1 MTVETS
7 EKPSRTPAEV
17 LKAARQRD
25 SADKHGRVLKAVQDM
40 LRDNRRITFA
50 TVAREAGVSS
60 WLVYAPGLRER
71 IDQARARQTAQGH
84 QDRQSGRKV
93 STASEQTDL
102 LLARQEIKRLRTEN
116 GQLRQ
121 QARVHLGQQV
131 EQLGNHDLVD
141 RINELTGE
149 TLRLSTAERQATAK
163 NTELQQRV
171 TELEDDLAA
180 TRTSLRRMI
189 RNENRA
195 QHPSSA

>member
-1 MTVETS
+1 MPAETS
-7 EKPSRTPAEV
+7 EKPSRTPTEV

-25 SADKHGRVLKAVQDM
+25 SADKRGRALKAVQDM

-50 TVAREAGVSS
+50 AVAREADVSS

-71 IDQARARQTAQGH
+71 IDQARARQAAQDH
-84 QDRQSGRKV
+84 QDQRSGRKV
-93 STASEQTDL
+93 STSSEQTDL

-141 RINELTGE
+141 RVNELTKE
-149 TLRLSTAERQATAK
+149 NLRLSTAERQATTE
-163 NTELQQRV
+163 NTQLRQRV
-171 TELEDDLAA
+171 TELENDLAA
-180 TRTSLRRMI
+180 ARTSLRRMI
-189 RNENRA
+189 RDQSR
-195 QHPSSA
+195 

>member
-1 MTVETS
+1 MPAETS
-7 EKPSRTPAEV
+7 MKPSRTPAEI

-25 SADKHGRVLKAVQDM
+25 SADKRGRVLKAVQDM
-40 LRDNRRITFA
+40 LHDNRRITFA

-71 IDQARARQTAQGH
+71 IDQARARQAAQGH
-84 QDRQSGRKV
+84 HDQQSGRKV

-116 GQLRQ
+116 DQLRQ

-141 RINELTGE
+141 RVNELTE
-149 TLRLSTAERQATAK
+149 ENLRLSTAERQATTQNA
-163 NTELQQRV
+163 ELQQRV
-171 TELEDDLAA
+171 AELEDDLAA
-180 TRTSLRRMI
+180 ARTSLRRMI
-189 RNENRA
+189 RDQSR
-195 QHPSSA
+195 

>member
-1 MTVETS
+1 MPAETS
-7 EKPSRTPAEV
+7 EKPSRTPAEI

-25 SADKHGRVLKAVQDM
+25 SADKRGRVLKAVQDM

-50 TVAREAGVSS
+50 AVAREADVSS

-71 IDQARARQTAQGH
+71 IDQARARQAAQGH
-84 QDRQSGRKV
+84 QDQQSGRKV

-102 LLARQEIKRLRTEN
+102 LLARQEIKQLRTEN

-121 QARVHLGQQV
+121 QARIHLGQQV

-141 RINELTGE
+141 RINELTE
-149 TLRLSTAERQATAK
+149 ENLRLSTAEREATTG
-163 NTELQQRV
+163 NTQLRQRV
-171 TELEDDLAA
+171 AELEDDLAA
-180 TRTSLRRMI
+180 ARTSLRRMI

-195 QHPSSA
+195 

>member
-1 MTVETS
+1 MSAETS

-25 SADKHGRVLKAVQDM
+25 SADKRGRVLKAVQDM

-50 TVAREAGVSS
+50 AVAREADVSS

-71 IDQARARQTAQGH
+71 IDQARARQAAQGH
-84 QDRQSGRKV
+84 QDQQSGRKV

-131 EQLGNHDLVD
+131 EQLGNHDLVA
-141 RINELTGE
+141 RINELTE
-149 TLRLSTAERQATAK
+149 ENLRLSTAERQATTE
-163 NTELQQRV
+163 NTGLRQRV
-171 TELEDDLAA
+171 TELEDELTAA
-180 TRTSLRRMI
+180 RTSLRRMI
-189 RNENRA
+189 RNENRT
-195 QHPSSA
+195 

>member
-1 MTVETS
+1 MPAETS
-7 EKPSRTPAEV
+7 EKPSRTPTEV

-25 SADKHGRVLKAVQDM
+25 SADKRGRALKAVQDM

-50 TVAREAGVSS
+50 AVAREADVSS

-71 IDQARARQTAQGH
+71 IDQARQTAQDH
-84 QDRQSGRKV
+84 QDQRSGRKV
-93 STASEQTDL
+93 STSSEQTDL

-141 RINELTGE
+141 RVNELTKE
-149 TLRLSTAERQATAK
+149 NLRLSTAERQATTE
-163 NTELQQRV
+163 NTQLRQRV
-171 TELEDDLAA
+171 TELENDLAA
-180 TRTSLRRMI
+180 ARTSLRRMI
-189 RNENRA
+189 RDQSR
-195 QHPSSA
+195 

>member
-1 MTVETS
+1 MPAETS
-7 EKPSRTPAEV
+7 EKSSRTPAEV

-25 SADKHGRVLKAVQDM
+25 SADKRGRVLKAVQDM

-50 TVAREAGVSS
+50 AVAREADVSS

-71 IDQARARQTAQGH
+71 IDQARTRQAAQGH
-84 QDRQSGRKV
+84 QDQQSGRKV
-93 STASEQTDL
+93 SIASEQTDL

-131 EQLGNHDLVD
+131 DQLGNHGLVD
-141 RINELTGE
+141 RINELTE
-149 TLRLSTAERQATAK
+149 ENLRLSTAERQATAE
-163 NTELQQRV
+163 NTQLRQRI

-180 TRTSLRRMI
+180 ARTSLRRMI
-189 RNENRA
+189 RKKNGRENT
-195 QHPSSA
+195 

>member
-1 MTVETS
+1 MS

-25 SADKHGRVLKAVQDM
+25 SADKRGRVLKAVQDM

-50 TVAREAGVSS
+50 AVAREAGVSS

-71 IDQARARQTAQGH
+71 IDQARVRQAARGH
-84 QDRQSGRKV
+84 QDQQSGRKV
-93 STASEQTDL
+93 STVSEQTDL

-116 GQLRQ
+116 SQLRQ
-121 QARVHLGQQV
+121 QARVHLGKQV

-141 RINELTGE
+141 RVNELTE
-149 TLRLSTAERQATAK
+149 ENLRLSAAERQAT
-163 NTELQQRV
+163 TENKELRQRV

-180 TRTSLRRMI
+180 VRTSLRRMI
-189 RNENRA
+189 RDENHS
-195 QHPSSA
+195 QMKNTTTKP

>member
-1 MTVETS
+1 MPAETS
-7 EKPSRTPAEV
+7 ANPSRTPAEV

-25 SADKHGRVLKAVQDM
+25 SADKRGRVLKAVQDM

-71 IDQARARQTAQGH
+71 IDQARARQAAQGH
-84 QDRQSGRKV
+84 QDQQSGRKV

-141 RINELTGE
+141 RINELTKE
-149 TLRLSTAERQATAK
+149 NLRLSTAERQATAK

-180 TRTSLRRMI
+180 ARTSLRRMI
-189 RNENRA
+189 RNENRT
-195 QHPSSA
+195 

>member
-1 MTVETS
+1 MTAETS

-25 SADKHGRVLKAVQDM
+25 SADKRGRVLKTVQDM

-71 IDQARARQTAQGH
+71 IDQARARQAAQGH

-141 RINELTGE
+141 RVNELSE
-149 TLRLSTAERQATAK
+149 ENLRLSTAERQAATE
-163 NTELQQRV
+163 NTGLRQRV

-180 TRTSLRRMI
+180 ARTSLRRMI
-189 RNENRA
+189 REKNSRENT
-195 QHPSSA
+195 

>member
-1 MTVETS
+1 MPAETS
-7 EKPSRTPAEV
+7 EKSSRTPAEI

-25 SADKHGRVLKAVQDM
+25 SADKRGRVLKTVQDM
-40 LRDNRRITFA
+40 LRDNRRVTFA

-71 IDQARARQTAQGH
+71 IDQARARQAAQGH
-84 QDRQSGRKV
+84 QDQQSGRKV
-93 STASEQTDL
+93 STTSEQTDL

-141 RINELTGE
+141 RVNELAE
-149 TLRLSTAERQATAK
+149 ENLRLSTAERQATTQ
-163 NTELQQRV
+163 NGELQQRV
-171 TELEDDLAA
+171 AELEDDLAA
-180 TRTSLRRMI
+180 ARTSLRRMI
-189 RNENRA
+189 RNENR
-195 QHPSSA
+195 P

>member
-1 MTVETS
+1 MPAETS
-7 EKPSRTPAEV
+7 TKPSRTPAEV

-25 SADKHGRVLKAVQDM
+25 SADKRGRVLKAVQDM
-40 LRDNRRITFA
+40 LRDNRRVTFA

-71 IDQARARQTAQGH
+71 IDQARARQAAQGH
-84 QDRQSGRKV
+84 QDQQSGRKI
-93 STASEQTDL
+93 SPASEQTDL

-141 RINELTGE
+141 RVNELTE
-149 TLRLSTAERQATAK
+149 ENLRLSTAERQATAQ
-163 NTELQQRV
+163 NAELQQRV

-180 TRTSLRRMI
+180 ARTSLRRMI
-189 RNENRA
+189 REQNGQGNT
-195 QHPSSA
+195 